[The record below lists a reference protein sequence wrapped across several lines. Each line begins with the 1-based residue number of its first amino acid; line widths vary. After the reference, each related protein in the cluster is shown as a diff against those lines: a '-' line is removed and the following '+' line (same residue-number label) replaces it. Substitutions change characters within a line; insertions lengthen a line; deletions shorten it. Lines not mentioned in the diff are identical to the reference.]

1 VANPKERTILS
12 TEQVHLFID
21 KDQLAI
27 IILQKREET
36 SAKVANK
43 GQLRKTHSC

>member
-1 VANPKERTILS
+1 MANPKERAILF

-21 KDQLAI
+21 KDQLTT

-43 GQLRKTHSC
+43 R